1 MTCINLVPV
10 YELSDAWLLAEYREL
25 PRYIKRNINT
35 NNAPKYYCLS
45 TGHMKWACQHILFLL
60 DRYREICD
68 EMQYRGFTLNYPYQE
83 LLAWTYN
90 NVNKTL
96 INPYIVTNNDLNI
109 NRQRLIEKY
118 QQKPDFY
125 KLTNR
130 DKPKYCIIV

>member
-1 MTCINLVPV
+1 MTRVNIVPV

-25 PRYIKRNINT
+25 PRCIKQNINID
-35 NNAPKYYCLS
+35 NAPKYYCLG
-45 TGHMKWACQHILFLL
+45 TGHMKWARQYILFLL

-68 EMQYRGFTLNYPYQE
+68 EMQYRGFMVNYPYQE

-90 NVNKTL
+90 NVSKAL
-96 INPYIVTNNDLNI
+96 INPYIVTNEDLNI

-125 KLTNR
+125 KWTNR
-130 DKPKYCIIV
+130 DKPKYCVIV